1 MGKRIKDL
9 TDKELEYLF
18 RKLCP
23 KYIPRQCYDCP
34 LDIEGWCYSDIKEKL
49 EKTIEVEE
57 NDEL

>member
-1 MGKRIKDL
+1 MKKRIKDL

-23 KYIPRQCYDCP
+23 KYIPCQCYDCP

-49 EKTIEVEE
+49 EKTIEVTE
-57 NDEL
+57 